1 MKSRI
6 LHGIC
11 KLLLV
16 VGCGFLSVVLVAN
29 AIVVAVVASASAVVI
44 DGGAAGEAQQPPLML
59 FECVLYLCCICALRN
74 VNLQCESP
82 TNSAWDVGF

>member
-6 LHGIC
+6 LHGVC

-29 AIVVAVVASASAVVI
+29 AVAAVIVVAVVASASAVVI
-44 DGGAAGEAQQPPLML
+44 HGDAAGEAQQPPLML
-59 FECVLYLCCICALRN
+59 FECVLYLCVAERQLSVWR
-74 VNLQCESP
+74 
-82 TNSAWDVGF
+82 